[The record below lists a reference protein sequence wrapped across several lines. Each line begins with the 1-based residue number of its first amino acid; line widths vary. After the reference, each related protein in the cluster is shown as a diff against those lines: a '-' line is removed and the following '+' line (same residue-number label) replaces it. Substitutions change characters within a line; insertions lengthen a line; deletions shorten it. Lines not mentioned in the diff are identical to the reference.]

1 MGDEGHQ
8 YHAMEFLMYAYLQSG
23 REAEAQ
29 RLIEEVRSL
38 PKMKDMYG
46 TDFDPQIS
54 ALTSFS
60 AAYAVELHHWKEAEA
75 LPLISPT
82 DDAEASTT
90 YKARAIGAS
99 RSGEVLAAK
108 ANLQAIQELH
118 TTLVKDKKVPNFVIK
133 AVEDDQRVAFA
144 WISHAEGRND
154 EAIKALHEIAAREQG
169 IFSPDGGIPAH
180 EMLGDMLSEI
190 GQREQA
196 LTEYE
201 AELKLNPNR
210 FDSLYGAGHAAEM
223 AKLPEKANAY
233 YKQLIEECANG
244 NSSGPELAY
253 ARGAL
258 SAVATR
264 K

>member
-1 MGDEGHQ
+1 
-8 YHAMEFLMYAYLQSG
+8 MEFLMYAYLQCG

-38 PKMKDMYG
+38 PKMKNMYG
-46 TDFDPQIS
+46 ADFDPQLS

-60 AAYAVELHHWKEAEA
+60 AAYALELHRWTEAKA
-75 LPLISPT
+75 LPLTSPA
-82 DDAEASTT
+82 DDADASTT

-99 RSGEVLAAK
+99 RGGDLQTAR
-108 ANLQAIQELH
+108 ANLQAIRDLH
-118 TTLVKDKKVPNFVIK
+118 ATLVREKKPLIAIG
-133 AVEDDQRVAFA
+133 AVEGDQRVVSA
-144 WISHAEGRND
+144 WINHAEGRND
-154 EAIKALHEIAAREQG
+154 EAIKTLGEIARKEQG
-169 IFSPDGGIPAH
+169 IFAPDGGIPAH
-180 EMLGDMLSEI
+180 EMLGDILTEM
-190 GQREQA
+190 GQPDHA
-196 LTEYE
+196 LLEYE

-244 NSSGPELAY
+244 NSSRPELAY